1 MLELIFKPLNYLDIK
16 WEVKGKITKKKFDY
30 TIPIMCSILISTV
43 LVIIDLIVV
52 PPANSTF
59 STNIFDG
66 DFTGLLS
73 GFLQTIPG
81 FYIAA
86 LAAIATL
93 NSDTMDNPMLG
104 QNPPYEM
111 LIETNPYREVPNPVS
126 RRRFLS
132 SLFAYLSFV
141 SLLLFFLTLVFKYF
155 YNLNILP
162 VSTCLYSFLYFI
174 NLSIF
179 FFFFAQLI
187 FLTLVGLYYLG
198 DRVHRN

>member
-30 TIPIMCSILISTV
+30 IIPIICSISVSIILVLIDFF
-43 LVIIDLIVV
+43 IEA
-52 PPANSTF
+52 PKNSTF

-66 DFTGLLS
+66 DFTSLLS

-93 NSDTMDNPMLG
+93 NSEIMDRPMLG
-104 QNPPYEM
+104 QNPPYEN
-111 LIETNPYREVPNPVS
+111 LIETNPYRVVSNPVS

-155 YNLNILP
+155 YNLNIMP
-162 VSTCLYSFLYFI
+162 VNIFVYSALYFI
-174 NLSIF
+174 NLFIF
-179 FFFFAQLI
+179 LFLFTQLI
-187 FLTLVGLYYLG
+187 LLTLVGLYYLG

>member
-16 WEVKGKITKKKFDY
+16 WEVKGKITKNQFDY
-30 TIPIMCSILISTV
+30 IIPIVCSITVSVILVLIDFF
-43 LVIIDLIVV
+43 IEA
-52 PPANSTF
+52 PQNSNF

-66 DFTGLLS
+66 EFTSLIT

-93 NSDTMDNPMLG
+93 NSDIMDRPMLG
-104 QNPPYEM
+104 ENPPYEN
-111 LIETNPYREVPNPVS
+111 LIETNPHRVVPNPMS

-132 SLFAYLSFV
+132 SLFSYLSAV
-141 SLLLFFLTLVFKYF
+141 SLLLFFLTLIFKYS
-155 YNLNILP
+155 YNLNIISVNPL
-162 VSTCLYSFLYFI
+162 LYSGLYFI
-174 NLSIF
+174 NLFIF
-179 FFFFAQLI
+179 FFLFSQLI
-187 FLTLVGLYYLG
+187 LLTLVGLYYLG

>member
-16 WEVKGKITKKKFDY
+16 WEVKGKISKRSFDY
-30 TIPIMCSILISTV
+30 ILPAICSIVVSII
-43 LVIIDLIVV
+43 LVIIDSVV
-52 PPANSTF
+52 VIPANSTF

-104 QNPPYEM
+104 KNPPYEV
-111 LIETNPYREVPNPVS
+111 LIETNPPEVIHNPVS

-155 YNLNILP
+155 YNLNIVP
-162 VSTCLYSFLYFI
+162 VNQYLYSTLYFI
-174 NLSIF
+174 NLFIF

-187 FLTLVGLYYLG
+187 FLTLIGLYYLG

>member
-16 WEVKGKITKKKFDY
+16 WKVKGKITKKRFDY
-30 TIPIMCSILISTV
+30 TIPTIFSILISIV
-43 LVIIDLIVV
+43 LVIIDSVV
-52 PPANSTF
+52 TTPANSTF

-104 QNPPYEM
+104 ENPPYEF
-111 LIETNPYREVPNPVS
+111 LIETNPYREVKNPVS

-141 SLLLFFLTLVFKYF
+141 SLLLFFLTLVFKYS

-162 VSTCLYSFLYFI
+162 VNHCLYSFLYFI
-174 NLSIF
+174 NLTIF
-179 FFFFAQLI
+179 FFFFGQLI